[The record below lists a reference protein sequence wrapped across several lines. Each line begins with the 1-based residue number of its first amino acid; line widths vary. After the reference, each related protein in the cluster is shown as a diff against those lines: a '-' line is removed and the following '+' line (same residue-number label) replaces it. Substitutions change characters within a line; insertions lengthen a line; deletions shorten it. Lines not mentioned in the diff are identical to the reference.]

1 MRRLLFHLS
10 RLTLGLLFLYAG
22 GTKVVDLDGFA
33 GTIASY
39 QLFPYAWNYLVAA
52 ILPFIELLA
61 GALLLFNAQVRPAS
75 LVLGLLNLIFIVAL
89 VSLIWRGLEIDCGC
103 FGSSGRATTPQEA
116 LVRDLVLMVLI
127 FLTYRWMPGQRLR
140 SRTF

>member
-10 RLTLGLLFLYAG
+10 RLALGLLFLYAG

-39 QLFPYAWNYLVAA
+39 QLLPYAWNYLVAA

-61 GALLLFNAQVRPAS
+61 GTLLLFNAQVRPAS

-103 FGSSGRATTPQEA
+103 FGSSGQATTPQEA